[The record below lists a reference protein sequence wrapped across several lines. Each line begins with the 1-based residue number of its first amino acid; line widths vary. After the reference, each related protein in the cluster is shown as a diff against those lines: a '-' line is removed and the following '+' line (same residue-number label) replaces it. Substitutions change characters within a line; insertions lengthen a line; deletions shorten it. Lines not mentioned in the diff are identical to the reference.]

1 VSSFANH
8 SAGCCGIGVVG
19 GGVVRSLESR
29 SRLALVVEG
38 VAWTHRIGK
47 SFVSYA
53 GTGTP

>member
-1 VSSFANH
+1 
-8 SAGCCGIGVVG
+8 
-19 GGVVRSLESR
+19 VVRSLESR